1 MQISSL
7 KLVRAY
13 DRDVGAALV
22 INDEVICTVNYDE
35 HGSSGEDVLKSVLEG
50 LSDLTGLKVEEDEMD
65 DEEYREFTA

>member
-1 MQISSL
+1 MEISSL

-22 INDEVICTVNYDE
+22 INGHVVCTVNYDE

-50 LSDLTGLKVEEDEMD
+50 FSDLTGLKVEEDEMD
-65 DEEYREFTA
+65 DEEYRDFTA